1 MDQVRQGC
9 VQPSQ
14 EPQRQWL
21 YILFLWCDLVL
32 HCILRGAF
40 LECHLNPYKKIMRS
54 FNLLLVSFLWKN
66 KTHCYIFFL
75 LHLPTCPT
83 PSSTTC
89 KQKTSHKKTPQV
101 LQHKKTPQVLQHKW
115 AYTSKHNFFL
125 QLIITV
131 GFSQHIFSGFDRQSG
146 MLYRREGELRI
157 SFQLVASDLEALKGQ
172 KPWFKK
178 HTIRAVIC
186 LHSSRKTF
194 KIYIW
199 YIIQH
204 NSLFAGVTYAKQ
216 DDIRSS
222 ESITHFWDDNHDSSE
237 KWEEKN

>member
-1 MDQVRQGC
+1 MEG
-9 VQPSQ
+9 
-14 EPQRQWL
+14 WN
-21 YILFLWCDLVL
+21 
-32 HCILRGAF
+32 HC
-40 LECHLNPYKKIMRS
+40 C
-54 FNLLLVSFLWKN
+54 
-66 KTHCYIFFL
+66 IFFL

-89 KQKTSHKKTPQV
+89 KQNHLIKKNTSVTAQV
-101 LQHKKTPQVLQHKW
+101 GVYKQAQ
-115 AYTSKHNFFL
+115 FL

-131 GFSQHIFSGFDRQSG
+131 GFSQHIFSGCDRQSS

-157 SFQLVASDLEALKGQ
+157 LFQLVTSYLEGLKGQ

-178 HTIRAVIC
+178 HTIRAVMC
-186 LHSSRKTF
+186 LHSSRTAVQ
-194 KIYIW
+194 IR

-237 KWEEKN
+237 KWEEKKR